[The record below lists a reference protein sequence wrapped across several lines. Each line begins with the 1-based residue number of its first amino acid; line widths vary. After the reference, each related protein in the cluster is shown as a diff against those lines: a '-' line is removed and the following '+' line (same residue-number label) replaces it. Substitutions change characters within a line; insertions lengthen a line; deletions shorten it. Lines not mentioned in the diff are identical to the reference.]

1 MMWWKYQQLRSG
13 SLKTRL
19 ATVAKLA
26 DTGHPD
32 AIPPLLFA
40 LKDKTSE
47 IRSSAAMALGQ
58 IQDDRVFEPLIKL
71 LRDPVPSVRA
81 TAGGGSVGTT
91 RKSRNPSATGVCPVA
106 APPGVTWRAM
116 PSGPRVFSISSIRAR
131 SRVPFG
137 SAAPAPMIPQIADMG
152 PRFRR

>member
-47 IRSSAAMALGQ
+47 IRSSPAMALGQ

-71 LRDPVPSVRA
+71 LGDPVPSVRA
-81 TAGGGSVGTT
+81 TAAQVLG
-91 RKSRNPSATGVCPVA
+91 RMPSANAGKNLAGLLQDPDVTVRINVVRSLDQLGWI
-106 APPGVTWRAM
+106 PGDDA
-116 PSGPRVFSISSIRAR
+116 SR
-131 SRVPFG
+131 SAYV
-137 SAAPAPMIPQIADMG
+137 
-152 PRFRR
+152 